1 MWTSQIGEITEE
13 EKLSVRVSGL
23 REDASPIRRLR
34 EEAGL
39 RTLLWNGAAV
49 AKWRAGLRNIQ
60 EYDRDYDIW
69 LFSMT

>member
-39 RTLLWNGAAV
+39 RTLLRNGAAV
-49 AKWRAGLRNIQ
+49 AKWQARLRNIQ
-60 EYDRDYDIW
+60 GYDRDYDIW